1 MKIIIVYDNE
11 AEEGFRAGWGF
22 SCLVEGEK
30 NILFDTGADG
40 PTLLSNMEKLGINP
54 KSIDAVVLS
63 HPHGDH
69 TGGLHDFL
77 KRRGEVEIY
86 APFKLD
92 LPNSHQV
99 SDIAEICKGISAH
112 SLGFEQYLL
121 VDTPKGLLIIGGCS
135 HPGLGRM
142 IEDASRFGE
151 VYGVLGGFHDF
162 MELEKLEPLKFIA
175 PCHCTAKKRE
185 ILERFPQAK
194 KCAAGKNFE
203 IK

>member
-1 MKIIIVYDNE
+1 
-11 AEEGFRAGWGF
+11 
-22 SCLVEGEK
+22 
-30 NILFDTGADG
+30 
-40 PTLLSNMEKLGINP
+40 
-54 KSIDAVVLS
+54 
-63 HPHGDH
+63 
-69 TGGLHDFL
+69 
-77 KRRGEVEIY
+77 
-86 APFKLD
+86 
-92 LPNSHQV
+92 
-99 SDIAEICKGISAH
+99 
-112 SLGFEQYLL
+112 
-121 VDTPKGLLIIGGCS
+121 
-135 HPGLGRM
+135 M